1 MATPATHIRPSIPR
15 EPAPLRQADPD
26 SFRLR
31 PLPNEDIFFHVK
43 HIDNSAVVRQEDPKT
58 PRRCWRTIG
67 LAAAISAV
75 AIALLV
81 PGAYGIIAGY
91 ELQALQERQQQLLRE
106 RRVLEAEESRLLSA
120 ERLQELAEIQAFV
133 DPAPG
138 HVVYLEGEETPLA
151 MNAEAKK

>member
-1 MATPATHIRPSIPR
+1 MATPATYYRPTLPR
-15 EPAPLRQADPD
+15 DPAPSQEAGPD

-43 HIDNSAVVRQEDPKT
+43 PIDNSAVVRQEDPKT

-67 LAAAISAV
+67 LATAV
-75 AIALLV
+75 SGLTIALLA

-120 ERLQELAEIQAFV
+120 ERLQELASIQAFV

-138 HVVYLEGEETPLA
+138 HVVYLEGEEPSLA
-151 MNAEAKK
+151 LNAEPKK